1 MFCSVD
7 FEREGELVPRPCVD
21 GSFMMPNF
29 SVKTTLIRTRNQ
41 RVVSWEK
48 EAFLSLI
55 DGLNCS
61 CLRIFPQLSV
71 HLKRVL
77 ECTRLSLFDGLFS
90 DSSLSPKYLSGH
102 RHSPRTCCTAA
113 LFALSIY
120 VCENKERGKASV
132 LLSLNEAWPFLACLG
147 HPSLSSATAIR
158 SIIVVVFWSLSVSFS
173 NQAEWDN
180 QSVVK

>member
-1 MFCSVD
+1 MRPARLLFKEGRPVRLCVFFYIFYFSSSFFMFCSVD

-77 ECTRLSLFDGLFS
+77 ECTRLSLFDGFFRLFVVAQIS
-90 DSSLSPKYLSGH
+90 
-102 RHSPRTCCTAA
+102 
-113 LFALSIY
+113 
-120 VCENKERGKASV
+120 ERS
-132 LLSLNEAWPFLACLG
+132 
-147 HPSLSSATAIR
+147 
-158 SIIVVVFWSLSVSFS
+158 
-173 NQAEWDN
+173 
-180 QSVVK
+180 